1 MPDFRRLL
9 LFIMI
14 LWLGGCMSLSTTR
27 QEETPAKSIRIL
39 ALGDSYT
46 IGEGVETEARWPMQL
61 AERLRTEGLTVA
73 EPELIA
79 RTGWTTDELAEAI
92 ARQDPEGPYQL
103 VMLLIGVNN
112 QYRGNPIAEYRAEFE
127 ALLITAIHLA
137 GDETARVVVLSIPDW
152 GATPFAQ
159 GQDQARIRG
168 EIEAFNAENR
178 QASERAGVHY
188 VDVTQ
193 LSRLAQANPA
203 LLASDG
209 LHPSGEMY
217 AAWVEL
223 LLPVTRSALGIRE

>member
-1 MPDFRRLL
+1 
-9 LFIMI
+9 
-14 LWLGGCMSLSTTR
+14 MSLSTTR

-46 IGEGVETEARWPMQL
+46 IGQGVETEARWPMQL
-61 AERLRTEGLTVA
+61 AERLQTEGLTVA

-79 RTGWTTDELAEAI
+79 RTGWTTDELSEAI
-92 ARQDPEGPYQL
+92 ARQTPEGPYQL
-103 VMLLIGVNN
+103 VTLLIGVNN
-112 QYRGNPIAEYRAEFE
+112 QYRGYPIAEYRAEFE
-127 ALLITAIHLA
+127 SLLATAIHLA
-137 GDETARVVVLSIPDW
+137 ENEPARVVVLSIPDW
-152 GATPFAQ
+152 GATPFARE
-159 GQDQARIRG
+159 QDQARIRA

-178 QASERAGVHY
+178 QASEQAGVHY
-188 VDVTQ
+188 VDVTP

-223 LLPVTRSALGIRE
+223 LLPVTRSALGIRD